1 METNKKPRCKQKVML
16 PETLALRKMRE
27 ILDLD
32 RKSAAILVEKSSKQL
47 EKIENGFV
55 ELTPL
60 LINKFI
66 KSYGFSV
73 ANFEL
78 LVSGK
83 VEQVWQKLRPPKKK
97 IIENNTHRRSYKK
110 IITKE
115 AKALKALRK
124 LRGLSQ
130 YQASHLCKY
139 HRTAIGH
146 IENGRVELPQSRI
159 QHIVKSYGFTM
170 EDFDYHMKTD
180 VLVTDIQ
187 DECIAIIESLSEKKL
202 KVVHPLLLT
211 FKS

>member
-1 METNKKPRCKQKVML
+1 METNRKPRCKQKVML

-32 RKSAAILVEKSSKQL
+32 RKSVAILVEKSSKQL

-78 LVSGK
+78 LVNGK
-83 VEQVWQKLRPPKKK
+83 VGQVWQKLRIPKKK
-97 IIENNTHRRSYKK
+97 IIENNTLRRSYKK

-115 AKALKALRK
+115 AKTLKALRR

-146 IENGRVELPQSRI
+146 IENGRVELPQSRT
-159 QHIVKSYGFTM
+159 QHIVKSCFKMKGF
-170 EDFDYHMKTD
+170 EYHVKSEAF
-180 VLVTDIQ
+180 VTDIQ
-187 DECIAIIESLSEKKL
+187 DECISIIKGLDEEKL
-202 KVVHPLLLT
+202 RAVHPLLLT
-211 FKS
+211 FK